1 MHHSVSYWPPNGNC
15 QRCKAKKVDSL
26 IMSIFNTQ
34 MICGKCDDA
43 EIAHPQYG
51 VAKAKELEETK
62 AGNYNFN
69 GIGLP
74 PELEGGGHDGK
85 H

>member
-1 MHHSVSYWPPNGNC
+1 MHHSINYWPPDGNC
-15 QRCKAKKVDSL
+15 QRCGAKRVDSL
-26 IMSIFNTQ
+26 TMSIFNTQ

-43 EIAHPQYG
+43 EIAHPKYNE
-51 VAKAKELEETK
+51 AKIVELKETR

-74 PELEGGGHDGK
+74 PELEGGDNNG
-85 H
+85 

>member
-1 MHHSVSYWPPNGNC
+1 
-15 QRCKAKKVDSL
+15 
-26 IMSIFNTQ
+26 MSIFNTQ

-43 EIAHPQYG
+43 EIAHPKYNE
-51 VAKAKELEETK
+51 AKIVELKETR

-74 PELEGGGHDGK
+74 PELEGGDNNG
-85 H
+85 